1 MSCSYFRSAFL
12 LMFGVLLAGC
22 YSSPEKGGA
31 RRTAVLPFENL
42 TGDVSLEWMG
52 RAASEIVIESLSG
65 SPSITALR
73 VSSANE
79 AYAVRA
85 ERLVEGYYALVDGKL
100 RLTASVRDIERSR
113 TIDSAFAEGARASG
127 ILPLAAGMAQNLG
140 GDADRFSTRN
150 SAAIENWAKGLADT
164 AGEQTQRLFEA
175 AIAADPNFGEAYVH
189 FAEFLLGRNDVA
201 AARRIIESARSRNLG
216 EVERTR
222 LDVLSASIAGDARAH
237 LEAVQ
242 RLASLTPGDAVL
254 YRTLGNL
261 QLSAHR
267 YRDASKSLARAAE
280 LDPADPDAWNLLGY
294 ARAYTQNLE
303 GAKAALEQAAK
314 ALPADANPQDSLGD
328 VHFLLGRFR
337 EAEGYYLAAY
347 RKNPSFL
354 GSATLLKAA
363 HARWMAGDLP
373 GADTIFRQ
381 YTHALRQAKSPLE
394 ELQTARWEYLTA
406 RIRQG
411 VERLEKFAATA
422 QGDARALAFS
432 QLAVWKLAG
441 GVRTGAAQSAA
452 EAVKSASSP
461 AARVSA
467 YLAAAVIRGGTA
479 GGDQSASPAL
489 RDYAGAYSA
498 LLEKRFA
505 DAVPLLERLYGQSS
519 FTSGRRIELV
529 LAWAYI
535 ETGALERAK
544 KLLQTYPLPVIQP
557 EEIFAFL
564 EYPRVLELRKKVG
577 FELHRTES
585 PPGERGRA

>member
-1 MSCSYFRSAFL
+1 MLCI
-12 LMFGVLLAGC
+12 LLAGC
-22 YSSPEKGGA
+22 SSSTEKTGA
-31 RRTAVLPFENL
+31 RRTAILPFENL

-85 ERLVEGYYALVDGKL
+85 ERLVEGYYTLVDGRL
-100 RLTASVRDIERSR
+100 RLTASVRDIERNR
-113 TIDSAFAEGARASG
+113 TIDSPSAEGAATSG
-127 ILPLAAGMAQNLG
+127 IMPVAAGMAKNLG
-140 GDADRFSTRN
+140 GDANRFSTRN
-150 SAAIENWAKGLADT
+150 HTAIENWAKGLAGT
-164 AGEQTQRLFEA
+164 AGEQTSRLFEA

-189 FAEFLLGRNDVA
+189 FAEFLLGRAGVA

-216 EVERTR
+216 EVERAR
-222 LDVLSASIAGDARAH
+222 LDVLSASIAGDARAQ

-242 RLASLTPGDAVL
+242 RLASLTPGDAIL

-267 YRDASKSLARAAE
+267 YGDASKSLARAAE
-280 LDPADPDAWNLLGY
+280 LDPADPDALNLLGY
-294 ARAYTQNLE
+294 ARAYTLDLD

-314 ALPADANPQDSLGD
+314 AAPGDANPQDSLGD

-337 EAEGYYLAAY
+337 EAESYYLAAH

-363 HARWMAGDLP
+363 HARWMAGDRA
-373 GADTIFRQ
+373 GADTIFQQ
-381 YTHALRQAKSPLE
+381 YRDALRQAKFPLA
-394 ELQTARWEYLTA
+394 ELQAARWEHLTG
-406 RIRQG
+406 RMQQG
-411 VERLEKFAATA
+411 MERLEKFAAAA
-422 QGDARALAFS
+422 QGDIRSLAFS
-432 QLAVWKLAG
+432 QLAVWKLAAG
-441 GVRTGAAQSAA
+441 DRNGAAQSGA
-452 EAVKSASSP
+452 EGTKSAGNP
-461 AARVSA
+461 ATSVTA
-467 YLAAAVIRGGTA
+467 YLAAAAIRGGMS
-479 GGDQSASPAL
+479 GGGQPVSPAL
-489 RDYAGAYSA
+489 RDYASAYGA
-498 LLEKRFA
+498 LFEKRFA

-519 FTSGRRIELV
+519 FTSGRHVELL
-529 LAWAYI
+529 LAWACI
-535 ETGALERAK
+535 ETGALDRAR

-577 FELHRTES
+577 LET
-585 PPGERGRA
+585 PPD